1 MATGKTNSATAFSL
15 RVRGGTAQP
24 GGVEGLIWVKT
35 DTPVSSWAVSQA
47 QPKEPAPGMVWV
59 KDGEKNGINIIRR
72 NTIEVFPSSCMQYIG
87 DAWKNMEA
95 YLFRNGEWVQFSA
108 ERIYLIKDGKLAE
121 GVSFVSTRKQWSSE
135 NPYTSDMSVTETAN
149 GVRFRT
155 GQGSYGSY
163 VASCKSPEYDFTG
176 ISRVCFSAATYKAQP
191 VSDIVIGFGNPTYI
205 NQLNPILHIAT
216 GDNQSLDVSMITGT
230 QFFTIA
236 VYHADTYIDFTDLW
250 LE

>member
-121 GVSFVSTRKQWSSE
+121 GVSFVNTRKQWSSATT
-135 NPYTSDMSVTETAN
+135 NIQNMAVTQTAN
-149 GVRFRT
+149 SVHFQVDSGL
-155 GQGSYGSY
+155 GGAN
-163 VASCKSPEYDFTG
+163 ASCKSPEYDFTG
-176 ISRVCFSAATYKAQP
+176 ISKVCFSAATYKAEANN
-191 VSDIVIGFGNPTYI
+191 SITAIGFGNPTYT
-205 NQLNPILHIAT
+205 NQLNPRLIIAT

-236 VYHADTYIDFTDLW
+236 IHTPNTYIDFSDLW

>member
-24 GGVEGLIWVKT
+24 GGVEGLVWVKT

-108 ERIYLIKDGKLAE
+108 ERIYLIKDGKLAA
-121 GVSFVSTRKQWSSE
+121 GVSFVNTRKRWSSE
-135 NPYTSDMSVTETAN
+135 TTNIQDIAVTKTAN
-149 GVRFRT
+149 AVRFQVNST
-155 GQGSYGSY
+155 SGGAN
-163 VASCKSPEYDFTG
+163 ASCKSPEYDFTG
-176 ISRVCFSAATYKAQP
+176 ISKLCFSVTTYEALANS
-191 VSDIVIGFGNPTYI
+191 VTAIGFGNPTYVS
-205 NQLNPILHIAT
+205 QMNPLLIIAT

-236 VYHADTYIDFTDLW
+236 IHTPNTYIDFSDLW